1 MGGREKKLCVIGT
14 LTIKLKHSKRKVCLE
29 YFWEPEA
36 FLLLLT
42 NRTGQN
48 RYMYRSAVLR

>member
-1 MGGREKKLCVIGT
+1 MDT
-14 LTIKLKHSKRKVCLE
+14 PTFKLKHSKIKIYLE

-36 FLLLLT
+36 FLLVLT

-48 RYMYRSAVLR
+48 RYMYKSAVLR